1 MSVLGEFVTTEGVL
15 DVAPVNT
22 AGADASELLQ
32 WIDVGGKGKLLG
44 FSAVTAAKSLDLFG
58 CALDM
63 RDSAVTAVCVDGGEV
78 PSAGFYMR
86 LQGVFRVAVLAACG

>member
-22 AGADASELLQ
+22 TGADTSELLQ

-44 FSAVTAAKSLDLFG
+44 FSAVAAAKSLNFFG

-63 RDSAVTAVCVDGGEV
+63 RDFTVTAVCVDGGEV

-86 LQGVFRVAVLAACG
+86 LQGVFRIAVLAACG